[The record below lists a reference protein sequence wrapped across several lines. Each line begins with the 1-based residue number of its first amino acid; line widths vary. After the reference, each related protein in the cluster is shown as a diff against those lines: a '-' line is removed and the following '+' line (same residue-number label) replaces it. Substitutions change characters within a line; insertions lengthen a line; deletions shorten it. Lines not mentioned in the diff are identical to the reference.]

1 MILSDLNLEMAVATI
16 SGGKREIVVVGF
28 FEIHTFNAFLKHERV
43 MILHFFQ

>member
-16 SGGKREIVVVGF
+16 SGGKREIVAFF
-28 FEIHTFNAFLKHERV
+28 FESHTFNALLEHERV